1 MSGSK
6 WGFGMMIRMRKR
18 ALGRKKIE
26 KKYSLEKYSWEKG
39 ERRIKSKVEIHKEN
53 C

>member
-6 WGFGMMIRMRKR
+6 WGFGMMMRMRKR

-26 KKYSLEKYSWEKG
+26 KNIHGKREKE
-39 ERRIKSKVEIHKEN
+39 E
-53 C
+53 

>member
-6 WGFGMMIRMRKR
+6 WGFGMMMRMRKR

-26 KKYSLEKYSWEKG
+26 KKYSWEKG
-39 ERRIKSKVEIHKEN
+39 ERRIKSKVKIHK
-53 C
+53 